1 MATSLRSDQG
11 HMSVDSAEEFIS
23 IYVLGRERVA
33 CVVLWSSVTSAQN
46 SVFRPLGDDREC
58 QFSAQQPPNVFLTS
72 LIGARH
78 KSPAV
83 E

>member
-1 MATSLRSDQG
+1 
-11 HMSVDSAEEFIS
+11 MSVDDSAEEFIS
-23 IYVLGRERVA
+23 ILERERLLA
-33 CVVLWSSVTSAQN
+33 LSCGLPSYPLTILFFARLETIESFCFRFLHRPINVL
-46 SVFRPLGDDREC
+46 FIR
-58 QFSAQQPPNVFLTS
+58 S